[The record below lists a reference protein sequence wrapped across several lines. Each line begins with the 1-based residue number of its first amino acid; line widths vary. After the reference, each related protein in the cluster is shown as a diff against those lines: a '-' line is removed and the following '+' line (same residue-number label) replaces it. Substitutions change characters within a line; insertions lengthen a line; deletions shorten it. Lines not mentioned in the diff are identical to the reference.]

1 LQTEEELMAP
11 VAAISSIPV
20 SIAPIQVNKNL
31 EPDISKDEE
40 EKEPQPL
47 QVRIGK

>member
-1 LQTEEELMAP
+1 MAP
-11 VAAISSIPV
+11 VAATSSIPV

>member
-1 LQTEEELMAP
+1 MAP

-20 SIAPIQVNKNL
+20 SIAPIQVDKNIEL
-31 EPDISKDEE
+31 DISKDDKDQE

-47 QVRIGK
+47 QVRIGKWF